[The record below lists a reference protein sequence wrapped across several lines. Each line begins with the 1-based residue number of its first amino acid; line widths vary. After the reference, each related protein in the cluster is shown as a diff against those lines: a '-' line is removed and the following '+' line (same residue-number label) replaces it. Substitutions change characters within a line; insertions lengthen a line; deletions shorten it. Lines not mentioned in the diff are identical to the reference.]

1 MAKLNKFAQLYKQK
15 VIYIYETPLAM
26 DELSNYFDP
35 KTVWIDVTNMPNV
48 EVGYIQGVDESGN
61 FVLKSPT
68 SVSQEENYM
77 TPDEIY
83 YTIYYNIKLQ
93 REKYMNKI
101 VRKKAF
107 LDIDEPLRYSA
118 YNTEVDDEIKA
129 VGQKIIDY
137 MVNTNKKIESY
148 LKEKNYTEQ
157 KITAE
162 YLNKPFEDV
171 IKEIGL
177 NKFSI

>member
-35 KTVWIDVTNMPNV
+35 TTVWVDVTDMPNV

-107 LDIDEPLRYSA
+107 LDINEPLRYA
-118 YNTEVDDEIKA
+118 NTDDEISTISK
-129 VGQKIIDY
+129 KILDY
-137 MVNTNKKIESY
+137 LTTTNKAIESY
-148 LKEKNYTEQ
+148 LKEKNYTKQ
-157 KITAE
+157 KIIAE

-177 NKFSI
+177 NEFSI

>member
-35 KTVWIDVTNMPNV
+35 KTVWVDVTSMPNV

-93 REKYMNKI
+93 REKYMNRI

-107 LDIDEPLRYSA
+107 LDINEPLRYA
-118 YNTEVDDEIKA
+118 NTDDEISAISK
-129 VGQKIIDY
+129 KILDY
-137 MVNTNKKIESY
+137 LTTTNKAIESY

-177 NKFSI
+177 NEFSI

>member
-35 KTVWIDVTNMPNV
+35 NTVWIDVTNMPNV

-107 LDIDEPLRYSA
+107 LDINELLRYA
-118 YNTEVDDEIKA
+118 NTDDEISAISK
-129 VGQKIIDY
+129 KILDY
-137 MVNTNKKIESY
+137 LTITNKAIESY

-177 NKFSI
+177 NEFSI

>member
-15 VIYIYETPLAM
+15 VIYIYETPLTM

-35 KTVWIDVTNMPNV
+35 NTVWIDVTNMPNV

-61 FVLKSPT
+61 FVLKSPM

-107 LDIDEPLRYSA
+107 LDIDEPLRYA
-118 YNTEVDDEIKA
+118 NTDDEISTISK
-129 VGQKIIDY
+129 KILDY
-137 MVNTNKKIESY
+137 LTTTNKAIESY
-148 LKEKNYTEQ
+148 LKEKNYTKQ
-157 KITAE
+157 KIIAE

-177 NKFSI
+177 NEFSI

>member
-35 KTVWIDVTNMPNV
+35 KTVWIDVTDMPNV

-101 VRKKAF
+101 VRKKSF
-107 LDIDEPLRYSA
+107 LDINEPLRYA
-118 YNTEVDDEIKA
+118 NTDDEISTISK
-129 VGQKIIDY
+129 KILDY
-137 MVNTNKKIESY
+137 LTTTNKAIESY
-148 LKEKNYTEQ
+148 LKEKNYTKQ
-157 KITAE
+157 KIIAE

-177 NKFSI
+177 NEFSI

>member
-35 KTVWIDVTNMPNV
+35 KTVWVDVTDMPNV

-107 LDIDEPLRYSA
+107 LDIDEPLRYA
-118 YNTEVDDEIKA
+118 NTDDEISTISK
-129 VGQKIIDY
+129 KILDY
-137 MVNTNKKIESY
+137 LTTTNKAIESY

-177 NKFSI
+177 NEFSI

>member
-107 LDIDEPLRYSA
+107 LDINEPLRYA
-118 YNTEVDDEIKA
+118 NTDDEISTISK
-129 VGQKIIDY
+129 KILDY
-137 MVNTNKKIESY
+137 LTTTNKAIESY
-148 LKEKNYTEQ
+148 LKEKNYTKQ
-157 KITAE
+157 KIIAE

-177 NKFSI
+177 DEFSI

>member
-35 KTVWIDVTNMPNV
+35 TTVWVDVTDMPNV

-107 LDIDEPLRYSA
+107 LDIDEPLRYA
-118 YNTEVDDEIKA
+118 NTDDEISTISK
-129 VGQKIIDY
+129 KILDY
-137 MVNTNKKIESY
+137 LTTTNKAIESY

-177 NKFSI
+177 NEFSI

>member
-107 LDIDEPLRYSA
+107 LDIDEPLRYA
-118 YNTEVDDEIKA
+118 NTDDEISTISK
-129 VGQKIIDY
+129 KILDY
-137 MVNTNKKIESY
+137 LTTTNKDIESY

-157 KITAE
+157 KTIAE

-177 NKFSI
+177 NEFSI

>member
-35 KTVWIDVTNMPNV
+35 KTVWIDVTDMPNV

-107 LDIDEPLRYSA
+107 LDIDEPLRYA
-118 YNTEVDDEIKA
+118 NTDDEISVISK
-129 VGQKIIDY
+129 KILDY
-137 MVNTNKKIESY
+137 LTTTNKAIESY

-177 NKFSI
+177 NEFSI

>member
-107 LDIDEPLRYSA
+107 LDINEPLRYA
-118 YNTEVDDEIKA
+118 NTDDEISAISK
-129 VGQKIIDY
+129 KILDY
-137 MVNTNKKIESY
+137 LTITNKAIESY

-177 NKFSI
+177 NEFSI

>member
-1 MAKLNKFAQLYKQK
+1 MSKLNKFAQLYKQK

-35 KTVWIDVTNMPNV
+35 HTVWVDVTDMPNI

-61 FVLKSPT
+61 FVLKSPM
-68 SVSQEENYM
+68 SISQEENYM

-107 LDIDEPLRYSA
+107 LDIDEPLRYA
-118 YNTEVDDEIKA
+118 NTDDEISTISK
-129 VGQKIIDY
+129 KILDY
-137 MVNTNKKIESY
+137 LTTTNKAIESY
-148 LKEKNYTEQ
+148 LKEKNYTKQ
-157 KITAE
+157 KIIAE

-171 IKEIGL
+171 IQEIGL
-177 NKFSI
+177 TEFNI

>member
-15 VIYIYETPLAM
+15 IIYIYETPLAM

-35 KTVWIDVTNMPNV
+35 KTVWVDVTNMPNV

-107 LDIDEPLRYSA
+107 LDINEPLRYA
-118 YNTEVDDEIKA
+118 NTDDEISAISK
-129 VGQKIIDY
+129 KILDY
-137 MVNTNKKIESY
+137 LTTTNKAIESY

-177 NKFSI
+177 NEFSI

>member
-107 LDIDEPLRYSA
+107 LDIDEPLRYA
-118 YNTEVDDEIKA
+118 NTDDEISTISK
-129 VGQKIIDY
+129 KILDY
-137 MVNTNKKIESY
+137 LTTTNKDIESY

-177 NKFSI
+177 NEFSI

>member
-35 KTVWIDVTNMPNV
+35 KTVWVDVTDMPNV

-107 LDIDEPLRYSA
+107 LDINEPLRYA
-118 YNTEVDDEIKA
+118 NTDDEISAISK
-129 VGQKIIDY
+129 KILDY
-137 MVNTNKKIESY
+137 LTTTNKAIESY

-162 YLNKPFEDV
+162 YLNKSFEDV
-171 IKEIGL
+171 IKEIDL
-177 NKFSI
+177 DEFII

>member
-1 MAKLNKFAQLYKQK
+1 MAKLNKFAQVYKQK
-15 VIYIYETPLAM
+15 VIYIYETPLVM

-35 KTVWIDVTNMPNV
+35 NTVWIDVTDMPNV

-61 FVLKSPT
+61 FILKSPT

-107 LDIDEPLRYSA
+107 LDINEPLRYA
-118 YNTEVDDEIKA
+118 NTDDEISTISK
-129 VGQKIIDY
+129 KILDY
-137 MVNTNKKIESY
+137 LTTTNKAIESY

-177 NKFSI
+177 NEFSI

>member
-35 KTVWIDVTNMPNV
+35 KTVWIDVTDMPNV

-101 VRKKAF
+101 VRKKSF
-107 LDIDEPLRYSA
+107 LDIDEPLRYA
-118 YNTEVDDEIKA
+118 NTDDEISAISK
-129 VGQKIIDY
+129 KILDY
-137 MVNTNKKIESY
+137 LTTTNKAIESY

-177 NKFSI
+177 NEFSI

>member
-35 KTVWIDVTNMPNV
+35 NTVWIDVTNMPNV

-61 FVLKSPT
+61 FVLKSPM

-107 LDIDEPLRYSA
+107 LDINEPLRYA
-118 YNTEVDDEIKA
+118 NTDDEISTISK
-129 VGQKIIDY
+129 KILDY
-137 MVNTNKKIESY
+137 LTTTNKAIESY
-148 LKEKNYTEQ
+148 LKEKNYTKQ
-157 KITAE
+157 KIIAE

-177 NKFSI
+177 NEFSI

>member
-107 LDIDEPLRYSA
+107 LDIDEPLRYA
-118 YNTEVDDEIKA
+118 NTDDEISAISK
-129 VGQKIIDY
+129 KILDY
-137 MVNTNKKIESY
+137 LTTTNKAIESY

-177 NKFSI
+177 TEFSI

>member
-107 LDIDEPLRYSA
+107 LDIDEPLRYA
-118 YNTEVDDEIKA
+118 NTDDEISTISK
-129 VGQKIIDY
+129 KILDY
-137 MVNTNKKIESY
+137 LTTTNKAIESY
-148 LKEKNYTEQ
+148 LKEKNYTKQ
-157 KITAE
+157 KTTAE

-177 NKFSI
+177 NEFNI

>member
-35 KTVWIDVTNMPNV
+35 HTVWVDVTDMPNV

-107 LDIDEPLRYSA
+107 LDIDEPLRYA
-118 YNTEVDDEIKA
+118 NTDDEISAISK
-129 VGQKIIDY
+129 KILDY
-137 MVNTNKKIESY
+137 LTTTNKAIESY

-177 NKFSI
+177 NEFSI

>member
-35 KTVWIDVTNMPNV
+35 KTVWVDVTDMPNV

-101 VRKKAF
+101 VRKKSF
-107 LDIDEPLRYSA
+107 LDINEPLRYA
-118 YNTEVDDEIKA
+118 NTDDEISAISK
-129 VGQKIIDY
+129 KILDY
-137 MVNTNKKIESY
+137 LTTTNKAIESY

-157 KITAE
+157 KIIAE

-177 NKFSI
+177 NEFSI

>member
-35 KTVWIDVTNMPNV
+35 KTVWVDVTDMPNV

-107 LDIDEPLRYSA
+107 LDIDEPLRYA
-118 YNTEVDDEIKA
+118 NTDDEISAISK
-129 VGQKIIDY
+129 KILDY
-137 MVNTNKKIESY
+137 LTTTNKAIESY

-177 NKFSI
+177 NEFSI

>member
-77 TPDEIY
+77 TLDEIY

-107 LDIDEPLRYSA
+107 LDIDEPLRYA
-118 YNTEVDDEIKA
+118 NTDDEISAISK
-129 VGQKIIDY
+129 KIIDY
-137 MVNTNKKIESY
+137 LTTTNKDIESY

-157 KITAE
+157 KIIAE

-177 NKFSI
+177 NEFSI

>member
-35 KTVWIDVTNMPNV
+35 KTVWVDVTDMPNV

-68 SVSQEENYM
+68 SVSQEDNYM

-107 LDIDEPLRYSA
+107 LDINEPLRYA
-118 YNTEVDDEIKA
+118 NTDDEISTISK
-129 VGQKIIDY
+129 KILDY
-137 MVNTNKKIESY
+137 LTTTNKAIESY

-177 NKFSI
+177 NEFSI

>member
-35 KTVWIDVTNMPNV
+35 HTVWVDVTDMPNV

-107 LDIDEPLRYSA
+107 LDINEPLRYA
-118 YNTEVDDEIKA
+118 NTDDEISAISK
-129 VGQKIIDY
+129 KILDY
-137 MVNTNKKIESY
+137 LTITNKAIESY

-177 NKFSI
+177 TEFSI

>member
-35 KTVWIDVTNMPNV
+35 KTVWVDVTDMPNV

-107 LDIDEPLRYSA
+107 LDINEPLRYA
-118 YNTEVDDEIKA
+118 NTDDEISTISK
-129 VGQKIIDY
+129 KILDY
-137 MVNTNKKIESY
+137 LTTTNKAIESY

-177 NKFSI
+177 NEFSI

>member
-107 LDIDEPLRYSA
+107 LDINEPLRYA
-118 YNTEVDDEIKA
+118 NTDDEISAISK
-129 VGQKIIDY
+129 KILDY
-137 MVNTNKKIESY
+137 LTTTNKAIESY

-177 NKFSI
+177 DEFSI

>member
-77 TPDEIY
+77 TSDEIY

-107 LDIDEPLRYSA
+107 LDINEPLRYA
-118 YNTEVDDEIKA
+118 NTDDEISAISK
-129 VGQKIIDY
+129 KIIDY
-137 MVNTNKKIESY
+137 LTTTNKAIESY

-177 NKFSI
+177 DEFSI

>member
-107 LDIDEPLRYSA
+107 LDIDEPLRYA
-118 YNTEVDDEIKA
+118 NTDDEISAISK
-129 VGQKIIDY
+129 KILDY
-137 MVNTNKKIESY
+137 LTTTNKAIESY
-148 LKEKNYTEQ
+148 LKEKNYTKQ
-157 KITAE
+157 KIIAE

-177 NKFSI
+177 NEFSI

>member
-35 KTVWIDVTNMPNV
+35 KTVWVDVTDMPNV

-107 LDIDEPLRYSA
+107 LDINEPLRYA
-118 YNTEVDDEIKA
+118 NTDDEISAISK
-129 VGQKIIDY
+129 KIIDY
-137 MVNTNKKIESY
+137 LTTTNKAIESY

-177 NKFSI
+177 DEFSI

>member
-35 KTVWIDVTNMPNV
+35 ITVWVDVTDMPNV

-107 LDIDEPLRYSA
+107 LDIDEPLRYA
-118 YNTEVDDEIKA
+118 NTDDEISTISK
-129 VGQKIIDY
+129 KILDY
-137 MVNTNKKIESY
+137 LTTTNKAIESY
-148 LKEKNYTEQ
+148 LKEKNYTKQ
-157 KITAE
+157 KIIAE

-177 NKFSI
+177 NEFSI

>member
-35 KTVWIDVTNMPNV
+35 NTVWIDVTNMPNV

-61 FVLKSPT
+61 FVLKSPM

-107 LDIDEPLRYSA
+107 LDIDEPLRYA
-118 YNTEVDDEIKA
+118 NTDDEISTISK
-129 VGQKIIDY
+129 KILDY
-137 MVNTNKKIESY
+137 LTTTNKAIESY
-148 LKEKNYTEQ
+148 LKEKNYTKQ
-157 KITAE
+157 KIIAE

-177 NKFSI
+177 NEFSI

>member
-107 LDIDEPLRYSA
+107 LDIDEPLRYA
-118 YNTEVDDEIKA
+118 NTDDEISTISK
-129 VGQKIIDY
+129 KILDY
-137 MVNTNKKIESY
+137 LTTTNKAIESY
-148 LKEKNYTEQ
+148 FKEKNYTEQ
-157 KITAE
+157 KIIAE
-162 YLNKPFEDV
+162 YLNKPFENV

-177 NKFSI
+177 NEFNI

>member
-35 KTVWIDVTNMPNV
+35 HTVWVDVTDMPNV

-107 LDIDEPLRYSA
+107 LDINEPLRYA
-118 YNTEVDDEIKA
+118 NTDDEISAISKKILDYLTTTDKA
-129 VGQKIIDY
+129 
-137 MVNTNKKIESY
+137 IESY

-177 NKFSI
+177 NEFSI

>member
-35 KTVWIDVTNMPNV
+35 TTVWVDVTDMPNV

-107 LDIDEPLRYSA
+107 LDIDEPLRYA
-118 YNTEVDDEIKA
+118 NTDDEISAISK
-129 VGQKIIDY
+129 KILDY
-137 MVNTNKKIESY
+137 LTTTNKAIESY

-177 NKFSI
+177 NEFSI

>member
-35 KTVWIDVTNMPNV
+35 TTVWVDVTDMPNV

-101 VRKKAF
+101 VRKKSF
-107 LDIDEPLRYSA
+107 LDINEPLRYA
-118 YNTEVDDEIKA
+118 NTDDEISAISK
-129 VGQKIIDY
+129 KILDY
-137 MVNTNKKIESY
+137 LTTTNKAIESY
-148 LKEKNYTEQ
+148 LKEKNYTDQ

-177 NKFSI
+177 NEFSI

>member
-35 KTVWIDVTNMPNV
+35 NTVWIDVTNMPNV

-61 FVLKSPT
+61 FVLKSPM

-107 LDIDEPLRYSA
+107 LDINEPLRYA
-118 YNTEVDDEIKA
+118 NTDDEISTISK
-129 VGQKIIDY
+129 KILDY
-137 MVNTNKKIESY
+137 LTTTNKAIESY

-177 NKFSI
+177 NEFSI

>member
-35 KTVWIDVTNMPNV
+35 HTVWVDVTDMPNI

-107 LDIDEPLRYSA
+107 LDINEPLRYA
-118 YNTEVDDEIKA
+118 NTDDEISAISK
-129 VGQKIIDY
+129 KILDY
-137 MVNTNKKIESY
+137 LTTTNKAIESY

-157 KITAE
+157 KIIAE
-162 YLNKPFEDV
+162 YLHKPFEDV

-177 NKFSI
+177 DEFSI

>member
-35 KTVWIDVTNMPNV
+35 TTVWVDVTDMPNV

-77 TPDEIY
+77 TSDEIY

-107 LDIDEPLRYSA
+107 LDINEPLRYA
-118 YNTEVDDEIKA
+118 NTDDEISTISK
-129 VGQKIIDY
+129 KILDY
-137 MVNTNKKIESY
+137 LTTTNKAIESY

-162 YLNKPFEDV
+162 YLNKSFEDV

-177 NKFSI
+177 DEFSI